1 MPGKSRYPWLV
12 AILVS
17 VVFLAVVYGASQ
29 LIKKEKERNLALQE
43 ELNDVKA
50 KQKIS
55 ELKLEESKAKI
66 SEMETGI
73 QNAQIQIDSLSSLL
87 EQEKKARAEALAQI
101 DELKA
106 SLDEQKQLRER
117 IEESMKKAQSEVE
130 KLQAQ
135 VKEFDSRKNDL
146 ETRISELETKSK
158 GVELGTIVVGSD
170 KKQAATAPAK
180 SAPAAKKEAG
190 KQNVQPPAA
199 QTGQSPA
206 APEQPAASTALEG
219 RLLVVNKD
227 YNFVVINLGSKDGI
241 SVGQMFTVYSGD
253 KETGEIKVEKVHDSM
268 AAAGFV
274 NPAMKDKVREGDKII
289 PKNK

>member
-17 VVFLAVVYGASQ
+17 VIFLAVLYGASQ
-29 LIKKEKERNLALQE
+29 LIKKEKERNLVLQE

-55 ELKLEESKAKI
+55 ELKLEEAKAKI
-66 SEMETGI
+66 SELETGV

-87 EQEKKARAEALAQI
+87 EQEKKAKAEALAQI
-101 DELKA
+101 DELKT
-106 SLDEQKQLRER
+106 SLDEQKQLREQ
-117 IEESMKKAQSEVE
+117 IEEGMKKAQSEVE

-135 VKEFDSRKNDL
+135 VRDFDSRK
-146 ETRISELETKSK
+146 SELESRIEELESKSK

-170 KKQAATAPAK
+170 KKQPAPAPAKTAPAE
-180 SAPAAKKEAG
+180 KKAAG
-190 KQNVQPPAA
+190 KQDVPPPAVKPDA
-199 QTGQSPA
+199 PEPQAAAA
-206 APEQPAASTALEG
+206 APVNLDG

-227 YNFVVINLGSKDGI
+227 YNFVVINLGSKDGV
-241 SVGQMFTVYSGD
+241 SVGQVFTVYSGD
-253 KETGEIKVEKVHDSM
+253 KEAGEIKVEKVHDSM
-268 AAAGFV
+268 SAAGFV
-274 NPAMKDKVREGDKII
+274 DPASKDKVKEGDKAV